1 MKTAEM
7 TPSKYLK
14 KEQVERPLRVT
25 IRDLVQENVA
35 KNDEPEELKWIM
47 FFREVD
53 QGLVLNTTNIGL
65 CELACGSN
73 ETDDWLGKQIVL
85 FNDPTIMFGGRR
97 TGGIRIRPASAKAS
111 APTPRASA
119 APAPAA
125 PADDVP
131 WPADDQ
137 APF

>member
-1 MKTAEM
+1 M

-14 KEQVERPLRVT
+14 KDDVERPLRVT

-97 TGGIRIRPASAKAS
+97 TGGIRIRPATGPGAKAS
-111 APTPRASA
+111 PAKAS
-119 APAPAA
+119 PVKAPAA
-125 PADDVP
+125 APEDEVP
-131 WPADDQ
+131 WPDESS